1 MAYVSSVERIGI
13 EKGVKLGVQQ
23 GMELGEAR
31 GMVKGRQEGESNLLL
46 RLLARRFGAVP
57 EWVSARLNQANT
69 DLLETWGDRVLD
81 AQSLEEVFGETRH

>member
-13 EKGVKLGVQQ
+13 EKGVKLG
-23 GMELGEAR
+23 EARGEAR
-31 GMVKGRQEGESNLLL
+31 GVVKGEANLLL
-46 RLLARRFGAVP
+46 RQLARRFGPVP

>member
-13 EKGVKLGVQQ
+13 EKGVKLG
-23 GMELGEAR
+23 EAR
-31 GMVKGRQEGESNLLL
+31 GEAIGMVRGRQEGESNLLL
-46 RLLARRFGAVP
+46 RLLKRRFGAVP